1 MNRSEWLSWLKSQQ
15 NNIDSIIANAAI
27 SFFETNQRNENF
39 WYDVRCAQNE
49 SYNLSNG
56 KDLCYDRVATP
67 LSYSLWYQA
76 RRINT
81 FLSHFIDQ
89 LIEIELED
97 RIDLFDLGA
106 GTGAVQMSL
115 GLIYAKLKQDKKSV
129 PKVRI
134 YNVDSSPFMLAYN
147 RNHLWP
153 EFFKYYPEA
162 REIYTEYHLNS
173 WNNNDEVKLVSPW
186 ISASYLFD
194 MSDNSNQV
202 KEDFLNIIDLFQ
214 PSNLLLLT
222 SDQPKKRLL
231 LTDLTNELNR
241 KGWLAKNESSSQLIF
256 QGTPSKVNELRK
268 HYANISG
275 VSTLA
280 RQSSWTD
287 YSFISTKIKRSER
300 KMAFFD
306 GAVSEVQN
314 INLYNPPLKIR
325 TTITLSEDQRKAAKH
340 SKRPAII
347 IGPAGC
353 GKSVVISERI
363 INIIKAHEGGLPI
376 SILLTTFNKEL
387 LKKLLEWLLELLDKN
402 NKKVSILKDT
412 DYNGYPNGSATIKCN
427 NKAFEIRLVHFDM
440 LAKYLGNIP
449 LQYFNQTQHEG
460 ILRKYIQQV
469 VDEKNIKL
477 KDYENILN
485 TDFLLEEYHRVIY
498 GLQCKLSDGLDT
510 YQNISRKG
518 RGSNPSLAKGLR
530 REIVWSVLVKY
541 GREIYLNNVQ
551 SFTTRRQLLLHKI
564 KNQSL
569 GKFDYIIVD
578 EFQDCTQADFE
589 IFSGLLKNVDNLII
603 AGDIAQAIHI
613 GRSATIPKTTN
624 MSSREYFRLKGSYRL
639 PQRISECIIEL
650 SKKIKEGSSND
661 IEEISPYKGSPP
673 GARPIIVYGNN
684 NDVIARKINS
694 IFSSYKSFGITKVT
708 ILEKDKHLCS
718 LLTSQGLDCE
728 TDSVLK
734 LKGLEK
740 ECIVW
745 STSRVVE
752 FEKEIKEFVYT
763 ILTRTSCLLIIA
775 FDDNISENYLGI
787 FSLLNKDR
795 IIYFDEESELKFTSK
810 SKPYIDNFGMDE
822 D

>member
-1 MNRSEWLSWLKSQQ
+1 MNKSEWLSWLKSQQ
-15 NNIDSIIANAAI
+15 TNIDSIIANAANN
-27 SFFETNQRNENF
+27 FFETHQRNENF

-49 SYNLSNG
+49 SYNLSQN

-76 RRINT
+76 RRVNT
-81 FLSHFIDQ
+81 FLSHFLDQ
-89 LIEIELED
+89 LIEIEFEE

-115 GLIYAKLKQDKKSV
+115 GLIYAKLKRDNKPV

-134 YNVDSSPFMLAYN
+134 FNVDSSPFMLTYN
-147 RNHLWP
+147 RNLLWP

-173 WNNNDEVKLVSPW
+173 WNNNDEVKLLSPW

-202 KEDFLNIIDLFQ
+202 KEDFLKIIDIFQ

-231 LTDLTNELNR
+231 LTDLTNELNK
-241 KGWLAKNESSSQLIF
+241 KGWLAKNESSLQLIF
-256 QGTPSKVNELRK
+256 QGTPNKVNELRK

-275 VSTLA
+275 VSNLG

-287 YSFISTKIKRSER
+287 YSFISTKIKKVERSIS
-300 KMAFFD
+300 FD
-306 GAVSEVQN
+306 TLGAEIQN
-314 INLYNPPLKIR
+314 INLYNPPLKVR
-325 TTITLSEDQRKAAKH
+325 TTISLSEDQKKAAKY

-363 INIIKAHEGGLPI
+363 INTIKAHEGGLPI
-376 SILLTTFNKEL
+376 RILLTTFNKEL
-387 LKKLLEWLLELLDKN
+387 LKKLAEWIMELLND
-402 NKKVSILKDT
+402 NKYQASIQKDT
-412 DYNGYPNGSATIKCN
+412 DYQGYPNGSATIISNQKS
-427 NKAFEIRLVHFDM
+427 FEIRLVHFDM
-440 LAKYLGNIP
+440 LAKYIGGIP

-460 ILRKYIQQV
+460 ILRKHIHKVVEEKKVKLQDYI
-469 VDEKNIKL
+469 
-477 KDYENILN
+477 NILN

-498 GLQCKLSDGLDT
+498 GLQCKLSDGVDT
-510 YQNISRKG
+510 YQNVSRKG
-518 RGSNPSLAKGLR
+518 RGSNPSLARGLR
-530 REIVWSVLVKY
+530 RELVWTVLARY
-541 GREIYLNNVQ
+541 GIEIYNSNLQ
-551 SFTTRRQLLLHKI
+551 SFTTRRQLFLHKI
-564 KNQSL
+564 NTNQVEV
-569 GKFDYIIVD
+569 KYDYIIVD

-589 IFSGLLKNVDNLII
+589 IFSSLLKNVDNLII

-613 GRSATIPKTTN
+613 GRSAGIPKV
-624 MSSREYFRLKGSYRL
+624 SEAVREYFRLKGSYRL
-639 PQRISECIIEL
+639 PQRISECILEL
-650 SKKIKEGSSND
+650 SRKIKEGSSND

-673 GARPIIVYGNN
+673 GARPIVVFGNDSTIV
-684 NDVIARKINS
+684 ARKIVE
-694 IFSSYKSFGITKVT
+694 IYKNYRGYGVNKIT
-708 ILEKDKHLCS
+708 ILEKDRKLCS
-718 LLTSQGLDCE
+718 LLTESGIDCE

-775 FDDNISENYLGI
+775 FDDNISDNFLGI
-787 FSLLNKDR
+787 FSLLNRER
-795 IIYFDEESELKFTSK
+795 IIFFDQESETNFFEKA
-810 SKPYIDNFGMDE
+810 KPYVDIFGADE

>member
-1 MNRSEWLSWLKSQQ
+1 MIKSEWLSWLKSQQ
-15 NNIDSIIANAAI
+15 NNIDSIIANAAMN
-27 SFFETNQRNENF
+27 FFETHQKNENF
-39 WYDVRCAQNE
+39 WYDVHCAQNE
-49 SYNLSNG
+49 SYNLSQN

-76 RRINT
+76 RRVNT

-89 LIEIELED
+89 LIEIEFED

-115 GLIYAKLKQDKKSV
+115 GLIFTKLKRDNKPV
-129 PKVRI
+129 PKIRI
-134 YNVDSSPFMLAYN
+134 YNVDSSPFMLSYN
-147 RNHLWP
+147 RNILWP
-153 EFFKYYPEA
+153 EFFKFYPEA

-173 WNNNDEVKLVSPW
+173 WNNNDEVKLYSPW

-194 MSDNSNQV
+194 MSDNSDQI
-202 KEDFLNIIDLFQ
+202 KQDFFILIEIFK

-222 SDQPKKRLL
+222 SDQPKKKQLL
-231 LTDLTNELNR
+231 NDLIDGLTKR
-241 KGWLAKNESSSQLIF
+241 GWAGKNENAVQLIF
-256 QGTPSKVNELRK
+256 QGTPIKVNEMRK
-268 HYANISG
+268 HFANMSG
-275 VSTLA
+275 ISTLV

-287 YSFISTKIKRSER
+287 YSFISTKVKKI
-300 KMAFFD
+300 
-306 GAVSEVQN
+306 VQN
-314 INLYNPPLKIR
+314 ISFDISATVPKAIDLYNPPLKIR
-325 TTITLSEDQRKAAKH
+325 TQITLSEDQKKAAKY

-387 LKKLLEWLLELLDKN
+387 LKKLAEWLLELLQKN
-402 NKKVSILKDT
+402 NKLISIERDN

-427 NKAFEIRLVHFDM
+427 RNTFDIRLIHFDM
-440 LAKYLGNIP
+440 LAKYIGNIP
-449 LQYFNQTQHEG
+449 LKYFNQTQHEG
-460 ILRKYIQQV
+460 ILRKYINQV
-469 VDEKNIKL
+469 SEEKNIKL

-498 GLQCKLSDGLDT
+498 GLQCKLTDGLET
-510 YQNISRKG
+510 YQNVSRKG

-530 REIVWSVLVKY
+530 RELVWNVLYKY
-541 GREIYLNNVQ
+541 GQEIYRSNFQ

-564 KNQSL
+564 KSNTL
-569 GKFDYIIVD
+569 KKFDFVIVD

-589 IFSGLLKNVDNLII
+589 IFSGILKNVDNLII

-613 GRSATIPKTTN
+613 GRSATIPKTTD

-639 PQRISECIIEL
+639 PQRISECILEL

-673 GARPIIVYGNN
+673 GARPIIIYGYNN
-684 NDVIARKINS
+684 ETIAKKIASAFN
-694 IFSSYKSFGITKVT
+694 SYKNYGITKIT
-708 ILEKDKHLCS
+708 ILEKDKQLCD
-718 LLTSQGLDCE
+718 LLTAKGLSCE

-745 STSRVVE
+745 STSKVVE

-763 ILTRTSCLLIIA
+763 ILTRTSCLLIIT
-775 FDDNISENYLGI
+775 FDNAISENFLGI
-787 FSLLNKDR
+787 FSLLDKERLIFFDKD
-795 IIYFDEESELKFTSK
+795 SEQKFNEK
-810 SKPYIDNFGMDE
+810 SRPYIDSFGKDE